1 MTTGQLKLLT
11 HLHEIIRSLGSDI
24 DLQNYLQSILS
35 AAKELT
41 SSAGSSILEYDEVSK
56 EFYFK
61 SVQGFYKDEVRSAR
75 IPLNGSVAGWVFTH
89 NKPVAIDDVSKDDRH
104 YKKIDELTGFVTTSI
119 LGAPVIFHEK
129 NVGVI
134 EVFNKETHYTDQ
146 DKLTLETLAALAAA
160 ALQSDSLEKKILAT
174 QEEARELEQLK
185 NDFISITSHE
195 LRTPLGLILGHA
207 TFLKELTNNAHEEQ
221 VEMIIR
227 NASRL
232 KEIIENLTQVDNY
245 ESGSALIRASKT
257 SVARIIQDVS
267 ASFHDMAKKK
277 NIALKIEVQPD
288 QPLLVDIDSDKIA
301 IVLSNIL
308 KNALTFSNENG
319 EVIIR
324 GTQHPDYV
332 KVSVQDN
339 GIGIP
344 TSELVRVF
352 DRFYQ
357 IESHLTRKHGGM
369 GLGLSVA
376 KVMIEMHGGR
386 IWAESKEG
394 EGSIFSFLLPVR
406 KTEPIPAQ
414 TPFKTKI

>member
-11 HLHEIIRSLGSDI
+11 HLHEIIRSLGSDV
-24 DLQNYLQSILS
+24 DLHNYLQSILS

-41 SSAGSSILEYDEVSK
+41 GSAGASILEYDEGLK

-61 SVQGFYKDEVRSAR
+61 AVQGFYKDEVRSAK
-75 IPLNGSVAGWVFTH
+75 IPLQGSLAGWVFINNTS
-89 NKPVAIDDVSKDDRH
+89 VAIDDVSEDDRH
-104 YKKIDELTGFVTTSI
+104 YKRIDELTGFTTTSI

-129 NVGVI
+129 TVGVI
-134 EVFNKETHYTDQ
+134 EVFNKKNPYTQ
-146 DKLTLETLAALAAA
+146 DDRLTLETLAALAAA

-207 TFLKELTNNAHEEQ
+207 TFLKELTGNQYEEQ
-221 VEMIIR
+221 VETIIR

-232 KEIIENLTQVDNY
+232 KEIIENLTRVDNY
-245 ESGSALIRASKT
+245 ESGGALVRASKT

-267 ASFHDMAKKK
+267 ISFNDMAHKK
-277 NIALKIEVQPD
+277 NITLKTEVQPD
-288 QPLLVDIDSDKIA
+288 QSLLVDIDSDKIA

-308 KNALTFSNENG
+308 KNALTFTNENG
-319 EVIIR
+319 QVIIR
-324 GTQHPDYV
+324 GSQHPDYV

-339 GIGIP
+339 GVGIP
-344 TSELVRVF
+344 TNELVRIF

-357 IESHLTRKHGGM
+357 IENHLTRKHGGM

-406 KTEPIPAQ
+406 KTEPIP
-414 TPFKTKI
+414 FKTEK